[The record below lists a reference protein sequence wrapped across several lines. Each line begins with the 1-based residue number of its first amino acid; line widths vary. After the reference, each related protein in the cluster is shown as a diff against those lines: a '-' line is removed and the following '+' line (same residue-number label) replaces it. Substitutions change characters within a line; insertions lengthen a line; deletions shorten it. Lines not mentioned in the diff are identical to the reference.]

1 MKIARIETV
10 RVDVPPPGE
19 GFRPAWGPGLLQRT
33 WSNVLVK
40 VFTDAGII
48 GCAAGHSC
56 VSHIERSVAPYM
68 IGRDP
73 FAVEYDHQVLTNA
86 GGPFF
91 IDIALWDISGNVL
104 AHPQGMYLEYPH
116 DPPVA
121 PLQSFSALVTERP
134 LTIDTEGYV
143 HVTDKPG
150 LGVELNEEIVD
161 VTAPAGGGPSRPAAA
176 LFEGG
181 GNPGSG
187 RAGALLVKET
197 RDPGRAYPPTILAA
211 RSRRSAGST
220 SDTIAYPRSPLRHST
235 TVNPRTV
242 VADAVARPIGRRPR
256 VGHASPSARN
266 TKSEIEWSR
275 RP

>member
-1 MKIARIETV
+1 MGT
-10 RVDVPPPGE
+10 
-19 GFRPAWGPGLLQRT
+19 GLLQRT

-40 VFTDAGII
+40 VFTDAGHHRLR
-48 GCAAGHSC
+48 G
-56 VSHIERSVAPYM
+56 RSFLCLAHRARRRADM

-73 FAVEYDHQVLTNA
+73 FALEYDHQVLTNA

-91 IDIALWDISGNVL
+91 IDIALWDIIGNVL

-121 PLQSFSALVTERP
+121 PFQSFSALVTEA
-134 LTIDTEGYV
+134 IDDRHGGLRAR
-143 HVTDKPG
+143 DRQAG
-150 LGVELNEEIVD
+150 LGVELNEEIVERYG
-161 VTAPAGGGPSRPAAA
+161 TSGWRALPSRGRPVEAAA
-176 LFEGG
+176 TPDRGARAPSREG
-181 GNPGSG
+181 NARS
-187 RAGALLVKET
+187 RSRLSA
-197 RDPGRAYPPTILAA
+197 TILAA
-211 RSRRSAGST
+211 RFEEVRRIDVRHERVSEV
-220 SDTIAYPRSPLRHST
+220 PLRHST

>member
-10 RVDVPPPGE
+10 RVDVPLPGE

-40 VFTDAGII
+40 VFTDAGIV
-48 GCAAGHSC
+48 GYAAGHSF

-73 FAVEYDHQVLTNA
+73 FALEYHHQVLTNA

-211 RSRRSAGST
+211 RSRRSAGLT
-220 SDTIAYPRSPLRHST
+220 SDTSAYPRSPLRHRT

-242 VADAVARPIGRRPR
+242 VADAAARPIGRRPR
-256 VGHASPSARN
+256 VGQASPSARN